1 MIASRRMAKD
11 LEGYK
16 EEDIFKPVSILSIV
30 ISSVHTT
37 DMTMITGVW
46 SYAV

>member
-1 MIASRRMAKD
+1 MAKD

-16 EEDIFKPVSILSIV
+16 EDDSLKPVSILSIV

-37 DMTMITGVW
+37 DMAMIIGAW